1 MVGAPASVR
10 PAGPDRL
17 WTEQQSPVVSGFP
30 RSVIAMSLFPTSD
43 EVPFVFGAYAS
54 QLDQPEVPAT
64 PEREPLDDAHECDG
78 DCFRAAAS

>member
-1 MVGAPASVR
+1 
-10 PAGPDRL
+10 
-17 WTEQQSPVVSGFP
+17 
-30 RSVIAMSLFPTSD
+30 MSLFPTSD